1 MLSDGTCLLAFD
13 TSAAHCAAALLS
25 GGRCVAR
32 RDEAMGRGQA
42 ERLMPMLGEV
52 LAEAGLGW
60 GDLDGIGVGIG
71 PGNFT
76 GLRLAVATARGLA
89 MARGIPAI
97 GVSGFE
103 AIAAGSRFEGPV
115 LALLENRRGPDFMQA
130 FLCKAGVPEPLGP
143 AGIGSETLPDLP
155 PGTLCLGHDAAAAA
169 AELGFRAG
177 SEGTLPD
184 AEIIARR
191 AAARLGGP
199 EAPPAPLYL
208 RNADAAP
215 SRDRPP
221 VMVDES

>member
-1 MLSDGTCLLAFD
+1 
-13 TSAAHCAAALLS
+13 
-25 GGRCVAR
+25 
-32 RDEAMGRGQA
+32 MGRGQA

-103 AIAAGSRFEGPV
+103 ALAAGSRVEGSV
-115 LALLENRRGPDFMQA
+115 LVVLENRRGPDFMQA
-130 FLCKAGVPEPLGP
+130 FFCKAGVPEPLGP
-143 AGIGSETLPDLP
+143 AGIGLETLPDLRP
-155 PGTLCLGHDAAAAA
+155 ETLCLGHDAAAAA
-169 AELGFRAG
+169 AALGFREG
-177 SEGTLPD
+177 SEDTLPD
-184 AEIIARR
+184 AEIIANR
-191 AAARLGGP
+191 AAARLGGR
-199 EAPPAPLYL
+199 EALPAPLYL